1 MARSN
6 FIVRGGADFSNL
18 NKALNQTQTKLKTFE
33 TSINKSMAKTQASI
47 NKIQSPIK
55 GLSKVFGAVIGG
67 IATAA
72 TARAIKSSTQMA
84 MTVESSMD
92 NIHRNMG
99 KAAESYNT
107 FVKTQSKALG
117 MSRKD
122 AYAYGS
128 TFSNLLGSFM
138 TDTQQVESETENL
151 MKAAAVISSKTGRT
165 YEDVASRIRSGMLGS
180 TEAIEDLGIYT
191 NISMIEA
198 TDAFKK
204 FANGKTWNQLDYRT
218 QQQIRLA
225 AILEQ
230 TYKRYGDALA
240 DTTQTKQARFL
251 ASLENIKLN
260 LGQAFLPIYNAVLPA
275 LTALANMLEKI
286 TARLAVISESIFG
299 KATSI
304 QAIEDQTEAITDQG
318 NAIEKA
324 GKQAKKSLASFDQ
337 LNILQSSSGG
347 SGGGSTATTKPKTP
361 QKVEKTINKVNSI
374 FDKLFDELQ
383 QKFPVIFDL
392 AAERARL
399 TREMIDIVAD
409 IASVFK
415 SDTAKQIGENLRSIF
430 SESFEFILEMS
441 LRFGNDFMEVII
453 NAIKNN
459 KENLKSALND
469 TLSATQTVTG
479 SIRDFLIDVFDHI
492 RKRYDEYIE
501 PAIDNFG
508 EGFNT
513 AFTKISGAYAQY
525 LAPTINEIANQ
536 FSKLIED
543 YTKPLARSIIDFVG
557 SVILFISELYNHI
570 SPFVGWIGSFVVIAI
585 SNALRTI
592 WEIFEFVTKVI
603 STRLEALFGILH
615 GLTEFLTGVFIG
627 DWDRA
632 WKGIRKIID
641 SWWEGVTSLLSI
653 IKETITSN
661 FGDAIKGAKNLI
673 DSGLEGI
680 KTLFSK
686 FIERISIILSPFKK
700 IFEDLANSIKTSFIN
715 AINAVIQQFNKFIGW
730 INDRMKFSWDG
741 LKIAGKTIFEG
752 GIIQLAKPPTIP
764 KLASGGLAYGSTLAM
779 VGDNKNAGIDPEVI
793 TPLSKLENLLESML
807 TKIINQQQRPMERH
821 VYKVGETE
829 LAEIIVG
836 AINTYNRK
844 LGYTGLEV

>member
-18 NKALNQTQTKLKTFE
+18 NKALTQTQTKLKTFE
-33 TSINKSMAKTQASI
+33 TSVNKSMAKTQSSIKNFQASI
-47 NKIQSPIK
+47 NKFLTAF
-55 GLSKVFGAVIGG
+55 GVALSSVA
-67 IATAA
+67 IAKL
-72 TARAIKSSTQMA
+72 IKSSTQMA

-99 KAAESYNT
+99 KAAESYDT

-117 MSRKD
+117 ISRKD
-122 AYAYGS
+122 AYTYGS
-128 TFSNLLGSFM
+128 VFSNLLDSFM

-151 MKAAAVISSKTGRT
+151 MKAAAIIANKTGRT
-165 YEDVASRIRSGMLGS
+165 YEDVANRIRSGMLGS
-180 TEAIEDLGIYT
+180 TEAIDDLGVYT
-191 NISMIEA
+191 QISMIES
-198 TDAFKK
+198 TEAFKK
-204 FANGKTWNQLDYRT
+204 FANGKSWNQLDYRT
-218 QQQIRLA
+218 QQQIKLA

-230 TYKRYGDALA
+230 TYKRYGDTLA

-275 LTALANMLEKI
+275 LTALANKLEKI
-286 TARLAVISESIFG
+286 TAQLAVISESIFG

-337 LNILQSSSGG
+337 LNILQSPSGD

-361 QKVEKTINKVNSI
+361 QEAEKTINKVNSI
-374 FDKLFDELQ
+374 FDKLFDKLQ

-409 IASVFK
+409 IASVFR
-415 SDTAKQIGENLRSIF
+415 SDTAKKIGENLRSIF

-453 NAIKNN
+453 NAIKDN
-459 KENLKSALND
+459 KENLKSTLESALN
-469 TLSATQTVTG
+469 ATQTVTG
-479 SIRDFLIDVFDHI
+479 TIRDFLSDVFEHI

-508 EGFNT
+508 KGFNT
-513 AFTKISGAYAQY
+513 VFTRVSGAYKQY
-525 LAPTINEIANQ
+525 LAPTIEDIADQ
-536 FSKLIED
+536 FSKLVED
-543 YTKPLARSIIDFVG
+543 YTKPLAEKIIDFAG
-557 SVILFISELYNHI
+557 SVILFISEMYKHI
-570 SPFVGWIGSFVVIAI
+570 SPFVAWVGSFVVIAI

-592 WEIFEFVTKVI
+592 WEIFEFVYKI
-603 STRLEALFGILH
+603 IATRLESFFGILT
-615 GLTEFLTGVFIG
+615 GLTEFLTGVFTG
-627 DWDRA
+627 DWDKA
-632 WKGIRKIID
+632 WGGIRKIID

-661 FGDAIKGAKNLI
+661 FGDAIEGAKNLI
-673 DSGLEGI
+673 DSGLESI
-680 KTLFSK
+680 KTLFST
-686 FIERISIILSPFKK
+686 FMERISIILSPFKGK
-700 IFEDLANSIKTSFIN
+700 FEDLANAIKTSFKN
-715 AINAVIQQFNKFIGW
+715 ALNAVIQQFNRFIGW

-752 GIIQLAKPPTIP
+752 GSVQLAKVPTIP
-764 KLASGGLAYGSTLAM
+764 QLAKGGIVDSPTLAM
-779 VGDNKNAGIDPEVI
+779 IGEAGKEAVMPLENNTGWMDTLAQKVAAAITQTITKDNNSGDLIIRVGEIDFGRIAIKAINNVNRLAGI
-793 TPLSKLENLLESML
+793 TLLE
-807 TKIINQQQRPMERH
+807 
-821 VYKVGETE
+821 V
-829 LAEIIVG
+829 
-836 AINTYNRK
+836 
-844 LGYTGLEV
+844 

>member
-1 MARSN
+1 MVKSN
-6 FIVRGGADFSNL
+6 FIVRGGADFT
-18 NKALNQTQTKLKTFE
+18 KIKQALTQTQTQLKTFQNN
-33 TSINKSMAKTQASI
+33 TNKSLAKTQASI
-47 NKIQSPIK
+47 K
-55 GLSKVFGAVIGG
+55 GFGVSASKLLKSFGVILSTVAIGN
-67 IATAA
+67 I
-72 TARAIKSSTQMA
+72 IKSSTRMA
-84 MTVESSMD
+84 MSVESAMD
-92 NIHRNMG
+92 NIQRNMG
-99 KAAESYNT
+99 DAVEAFDEFAKSQAKY
-107 FVKTQSKALG
+107 LG
-117 MSRKD
+117 MAKRD

-128 TFSNLLGSFM
+128 TFSNLLGSFLG
-138 TDTQQVESETENL
+138 DTQKVASETQNL
-151 MKAAAVISSKTGRT
+151 MKAAAVIASKTGRT
-165 YEDVASRIRSGMLGS
+165 YQDVSERIRSGMLGS

-191 NISMIEA
+191 QVSMLEA

-204 FANGKTWNQLDYRT
+204 FSNGKSWNQLT
-218 QQQIRLA
+218 FQQQQQIRLA

-230 TYKRYGDALA
+230 TYKRYGDTLA

-260 LGQAFLPIYNAVLPA
+260 LGQAFLPIYNAILPA
-275 LTALANMLEKI
+275 LTAFLNKLEQV

-304 QAIEDQTEAITDQG
+304 QAIESQTEAITDQG

-324 GKQAKKSLASFDQ
+324 GKQVKKSLASFDQ
-337 LNILQSSSGG
+337 LNILQSPSGDSGG
-347 SGGGSTATTKPKTP
+347 ESTTTTKPKTP
-361 QKVEKTINKVNSI
+361 QEAEKTINKVNSI
-374 FDKLFDELQ
+374 FGKLQ

-399 TREMIDIVAD
+399 TKEMIDIVAD
-409 IASVFK
+409 IASVFR

-441 LRFGNDFMEVII
+441 LRFGNGFMDVII
-453 NAIKNN
+453 TTISNN
-459 KENLKSALND
+459 KENLKSVLND

-479 SIRDFLIDVFDHI
+479 TIRDFLSDVFDHI

-513 AFTKISGAYAQY
+513 VFTKISGAYAQY
-525 LAPTINEIANQ
+525 LAPTIEEIAGQ
-536 FSKLIED
+536 FSKLVED
-543 YTKPLARSIIDFVG
+543 YTKPLAKKIIDFGG
-557 SVILFISELYNHI
+557 SVIELISKLYKHI

-585 SNALRTI
+585 SNALRSI
-592 WEIFEFVTKVI
+592 WEIFEFITKVI
-603 STRLEALFGILH
+603 TTRLESIFGVLH
-615 GLTEFLTGVFIG
+615 GLTEFLNGVFSG

-632 WKGIRKIID
+632 WGGIRKIID
-641 SWWEGVTSLLSI
+641 SWWKGVTSLFSI
-653 IKETITSN
+653 IKETITNN
-661 FGDAIKGAKNLI
+661 FGDAIEGAKNLI
-673 DSGLEGI
+673 DSGLKSI
-680 KTLFSK
+680 KTLFST
-686 FIERISIILSPFKK
+686 FMEQIGIIISPFKNVFK
-700 IFEDLANSIKTSFIN
+700 G
-715 AINAVIQQFNKFIGW
+715 AINGVIELFNRFVNT
-730 INDRMKFSWDG
+730 INNNLKFSWDG

-752 GIIQLAKPPTIP
+752 GSVQLAKLPTIP

-793 TPLSKLENLLESML
+793 APLSKLENLLESMF
-807 TKIINQQQRPMERH
+807 TKIINQQQRPTERH

>member
-6 FIVRGGADFSNL
+6 FIVRGGADFSGL

-47 NKIQSPIK
+47 KNFQAPINKFLTAF
-55 GLSKVFGAVIGG
+55 GVTLSSVA
-67 IATAA
+67 IAKI
-72 TARAIKSSTQMA
+72 IKSSTQMA

-99 KAAESYNT
+99 EAAESYNT

-117 MSRKD
+117 MARKD

-165 YEDVASRIRSGMLGS
+165 YEDVANRIRSGMLGS

-230 TYKRYGDALA
+230 AYKRYGDTLA

-260 LGQAFLPIYNAVLPA
+260 LGQAFLPVYNAVLPA
-275 LTALANMLEKI
+275 LTALANKLEKV
-286 TARLAVISESIFG
+286 TAQLAVISESIFG

-304 QAIEDQTEAITDQG
+304 QAIESQTEAITDQG

-324 GKQAKKSLASFDQ
+324 GKQAKRSIASFDQ
-337 LNILQSSSGG
+337 LNILQSPSGD

-361 QKVEKTINKVNSI
+361 QEAEKTINKVNSI
-374 FDKLFDELQ
+374 FDKLFDKLR

-399 TREMIDIVAD
+399 TREMIGIVAD
-409 IASVFK
+409 IASVFR

-430 SESFEFILEMS
+430 SESFGFILEMS
-441 LRFGNDFMEVII
+441 LKFGNDIMRNII
-453 NAIKNN
+453 SSIRNN

-469 TLSATQTVTG
+469 TLSATQTVT
-479 SIRDFLIDVFDHI
+479 STIRDFLGGVFQHI
-492 RKRYDEYIE
+492 RQTYDKYVR

-513 AFTKISGAYAQY
+513 VFTKVSGAYAQY
-525 LAPTINEIANQ
+525 LAPTINEIAKQ
-536 FSKLIED
+536 FSELVSE
-543 YTKPLARSIIDFVG
+543 YVKPLAKE
-557 SVILFISELYNHI
+557 ILNFGGAVTELISQLYKHI

-585 SNALRTI
+585 SNALRSI
-592 WEIFEFVTKVI
+592 WEIFEFVYKI
-603 STRLEALFGILH
+603 IATRLEAFFGVLT
-615 GLTEFLTGVFIG
+615 GLTEFLTGIFTG
-627 DWDRA
+627 DWNRA
-632 WKGIRKIID
+632 WNGLKKIVE
-641 SWWEGVTSLLSI
+641 SWSDGVTSLLSI

-661 FGDAIKGAKNLI
+661 FGDALVGVKDIVK
-673 DSGLEGI
+673 SGLEGVETI
-680 KTLFSK
+680 FGS
-686 FIERISIILSPFKK
+686 FVDRIGK
-700 IFEDLANSIKTSFIN
+700 IFAPVKETFERLGDTIKTSFKN
-715 AINAVIQQFNKFIGW
+715 ALKVVIQQFCKFAGW
-730 INDRMKFSWDG
+730 VNDTMKFSWDG

-752 GIIQLAKPPTIP
+752 GSVQLAKIP
-764 KLASGGLAYGSTLAM
+764 IIPQPLGKGGIVDSPTLAM
-779 VGDNKNAGIDPEVI
+779 IGEAGKEAVVPLENNTGWMDTLAQKVAAAVSQAVSTNGNNIGDIVIKFEEMTLGRAAIKSINAVQRNAG
-793 TPLSKLENLLESML
+793 TTLL
-807 TKIINQQQRPMERH
+807 
-821 VYKVGETE
+821 
-829 LAEIIVG
+829 IV
-836 AINTYNRK
+836 
-844 LGYTGLEV
+844 

>member
-18 NKALNQTQTKLKTFE
+18 NKALTQTQTKLKTFE
-33 TSINKSMAKTQASI
+33 TSVNKSMAKTQSSIKNFQAPI
-47 NKIQSPIK
+47 NKFLTAF
-55 GLSKVFGAVIGG
+55 GVALSSVA
-67 IATAA
+67 IAKT
-72 TARAIKSSTQMA
+72 IKSSTQMA

-99 KAAESYNT
+99 KAAESYQEFVNT
-107 FVKTQSKALG
+107 QAKALG
-117 MSRKD
+117 MARKD

-165 YEDVASRIRSGMLGS
+165 YEDVANRIRSGMLGG

-204 FANGKTWNQLDYRT
+204 FANGKTWNQLDFRT

-230 TYKRYGDALA
+230 AYKRYGDTLA

-275 LTALANMLEKI
+275 LTALANKLEKI
-286 TARLAVISESIFG
+286 TARLAVISELIFG

-304 QAIEDQTEAITDQG
+304 QAIENQTEAITDQG

-324 GKQAKKSLASFDQ
+324 GKQAKRSIASFDQ
-337 LNILQSSSGG
+337 LNILQSPSGD

-361 QKVEKTINKVNSI
+361 QEVEKTINKVNSI
-374 FDKLFDELQ
+374 FDELFDELQ
-383 QKFPVIFDL
+383 QKYPVIFDL

-409 IASVFK
+409 IASVFR
-415 SDTAKQIGENLRSIF
+415 SDTAKKIGENLRSIF

-453 NAIKNN
+453 TAISNN
-459 KENLKSALND
+459 KENLKSVLND

-479 SIRDFLIDVFDHI
+479 AIRDFLSDVFDHI

-513 AFTKISGAYAQY
+513 VFTKISGAYAQY
-525 LAPTINEIANQ
+525 LAPTINKIADQ

-543 YTKPLARSIIDFVG
+543 YTKPLAKNIIDFGG
-557 SVILFISELYNHI
+557 SVIELISKLYKHI

-585 SNALRTI
+585 SNALRSI
-592 WEIFEFVTKVI
+592 WEIFEFVTKI
-603 STRLEALFGILH
+603 ITTRLKALFGVLH
-615 GLTEFLTGVFIG
+615 GLTEFLNGAFTG

-632 WKGIRKIID
+632 WRGIRKIID
-641 SWWEGVTSLLSI
+641 SWWEGVTSQLSI

-661 FGDAIKGAKNLI
+661 FDDALVGVKDIVK
-673 DSGLEGI
+673 SGLEGVETI
-680 KTLFSK
+680 FGS
-686 FIERISIILSPFKK
+686 FVDRIGK
-700 IFEDLANSIKTSFIN
+700 IFTPVKETFERLGDTIKTSFKN
-715 AINAVIQQFNKFIGW
+715 ALNAVIQQFNKFIGW

-752 GIIQLAKPPTIP
+752 GSVQLAKVPTIP
-764 KLASGGLAYGSTLAM
+764 QLARGGIVDSPTLAM
-779 VGDNKNAGIDPEVI
+779 IGEAGKEAVMPLENNTGWMDTLAQKVASAVSQAVNTNGNNIGDIVIKFEEMTLGRAAIKSINAVQRNAG
-793 TPLSKLENLLESML
+793 TTLL
-807 TKIINQQQRPMERH
+807 
-821 VYKVGETE
+821 
-829 LAEIIVG
+829 IV
-836 AINTYNRK
+836 
-844 LGYTGLEV
+844 

>member
-1 MARSN
+1 
-6 FIVRGGADFSNL
+6 
-18 NKALNQTQTKLKTFE
+18 
-33 TSINKSMAKTQASI
+33 MAKTQASI
-47 NKIQSPIK
+47 SKIQSPIK

-67 IATAA
+67 IATVA

-117 MSRKD
+117 MARKD

-165 YEDVASRIRSGMLGS
+165 YEDVANRIRSGMLGG

-230 TYKRYGDALA
+230 TYKRYGDTLA

-275 LTALANMLEKI
+275 LTALANKLEKI
-286 TARLAVISESIFG
+286 TAQLAVISESIFG

-324 GKQAKKSLASFDQ
+324 GKQAKRSIASFDQ
-337 LNILQSSSGG
+337 LNILQSPSGD

-361 QKVEKTINKVNSI
+361 QEAEKTINKVNSI
-374 FDKLFDELQ
+374 FDKIFDKLQ

-399 TREMIDIVAD
+399 TRGMIGIVAD

-415 SDTAKQIGENLRSIF
+415 SDTAKKIGENLRSIF

-441 LRFGNDFMEVII
+441 LRFGNDFMEAII
-453 NAIKNN
+453 NAISNN
-459 KENLKSALND
+459 KENLKSVLND

-479 SIRDFLIDVFDHI
+479 AIRDFLSDVFDHI
-492 RKRYDEYIE
+492 RKRYDEYIK

-513 AFTKISGAYAQY
+513 VFTKISGAYAQY
-525 LAPTINEIANQ
+525 LAPTINKIADQ

-543 YTKPLARSIIDFVG
+543 YTKPLAKQIIDFGG
-557 SVILFISELYNHI
+557 SVILFISEMYKHI
-570 SPFVGWIGSFVVIAI
+570 SPFVAWVGSFVVIAI

-592 WEIFEFVTKVI
+592 WEIFEFVYKI
-603 STRLEALFGILH
+603 IATRLEALFGVLH
-615 GLTEFLTGVFIG
+615 GLTEFLTGVFTG
-627 DWDRA
+627 DWDKA
-632 WKGIRKIID
+632 WGGIRKIID
-641 SWWEGVTSLLSI
+641 SWWGGVSSLLSI

-661 FGDAIKGAKNLI
+661 FGDAIEGAKNLI
-673 DSGLEGI
+673 NSGLESI

-686 FIERISIILSPFKK
+686 FMERISIILSPFKEK
-700 IFEDLANSIKTSFIN
+700 FEDLANAIKTSFKN
-715 AINAVIQQFNKFIGW
+715 ALNAVIQQFNKFIGW
-730 INDRMKFSWDG
+730 INNRMKFSWDG

-752 GIIQLAKPPTIP
+752 GSVQLAKLPTIP
-764 KLASGGLAYGSTLAM
+764 QLAKGGIVDSPTLAM
-779 VGDNKNAGIDPEVI
+779 IGEAGKEAVMP
-793 TPLSKLENLLESML
+793 LENNTGWMDTLAQKVAAAITQTITKDNNSGDLIIRVGEIDFGRIAIKAINNVNRLAGATLLE
-807 TKIINQQQRPMERH
+807 
-821 VYKVGETE
+821 V
-829 LAEIIVG
+829 
-836 AINTYNRK
+836 
-844 LGYTGLEV
+844 